1 MQVTHSSGMA
11 PRGSKKSKFDP
22 LGNAMAADMNA
33 KMIKSFIFGENGA
46 NLALRFYTA
55 QVFG

>member
-11 PRGSKKSKFDP
+11 PLGSKKSRFDP

-46 NLALRFYTA
+46 NLALRFYRA

>member
-1 MQVTHSSGMA
+1 MA
-11 PRGSKKSKFDP
+11 PLGSKKSRFDP